1 MEIQSSQRQSNFEL
15 LRVLAVIM
23 VIIHHITLHTIF
35 DQLTNVDSINTLG
48 NAYFCNPVFYPQ
60 LWLIDIGSF
69 FGSVA
74 NCLFIL
80 LAGFFLVS
88 KENVSISRTSSK
100 LIFQSLF
107 AAVVITIVNCV
118 YHVSGLSDD
127 DIFLAGREEV
137 FGQVRL
143 EFFNESFWYI
153 GFYFAVFAFGVVFL
167 NGFLQKLSQKQYA
180 EFLLVVFAIIE
191 FSFTRQLLKSISGY
205 LVTFL
210 TGVFL
215 YSSGGY
221 IRKYDPLKIIK
232 TILLVVL
239 IGISLVCACFSAYYC
254 RMLDIEKYFR
264 TYNGGDYIQQTY
276 TYGLHN
282 FLVIANVVLL
292 FELFKRIKLKHSKT
306 LNFLGAAT
314 FMTYLIHDNELF
326 YTLWYKYDWIKA
338 LYINPV
344 EFVCNIFTISLLTYG
359 LGVLMYSIYKA
370 LSFVFYNLLSKSLL
384 NNRE

>member
-15 LRVLAVIM
+15 LRVLAIIM

-74 NCLFIL
+74 NCIFIL

-107 AAVVITIVNCV
+107 AAAVITIVNCV

-143 EFFNESFWYI
+143 
-153 GFYFAVFAFGVVFL
+153 
-167 NGFLQKLSQKQYA
+167 
-180 EFLLVVFAIIE
+180 
-191 FSFTRQLLKSISGY
+191 
-205 LVTFL
+205 
-210 TGVFL
+210 
-215 YSSGGY
+215 
-221 IRKYDPLKIIK
+221 
-232 TILLVVL
+232 
-239 IGISLVCACFSAYYC
+239 
-254 RMLDIEKYFR
+254 
-264 TYNGGDYIQQTY
+264 
-276 TYGLHN
+276 
-282 FLVIANVVLL
+282 
-292 FELFKRIKLKHSKT
+292 
-306 LNFLGAAT
+306 
-314 FMTYLIHDNELF
+314 
-326 YTLWYKYDWIKA
+326 
-338 LYINPV
+338 
-344 EFVCNIFTISLLTYG
+344 
-359 LGVLMYSIYKA
+359 
-370 LSFVFYNLLSKSLL
+370 
-384 NNRE
+384 